1 MPFTKF
7 TNLDFDQ
14 IKTQI
19 KSYLR
24 ANSEF
29 KDFDFEGSNF
39 SVLIDTLAYNTYITA
54 FNSNMVVNESFL
66 DSATI
71 RENVVSLARNIGYV
85 PRSRTSAKA
94 QISFSYPT
102 TSTAATATL
111 SAGLVCVGTVENT
124 NFLFSV
130 PNDIVTTINNGV
142 AKFENIDI
150 FQGTFLRKQFVVD
163 GSLDQRFL
171 LDNSFIDSSTIVVK
185 VKGLSDT
192 NTLGRE
198 YTLASNILNI
208 DSTSETY
215 LLQEVKDERYE
226 LLFGDGYFG
235 KKLENGSVITATYI
249 ITDGKEGNGPSNF
262 SYSGRVVDDL
272 GNPIIPSDNITITTN
287 ISAQNGGDIESVDS
301 IKYFAP
307 RIYASQ
313 YRAVTARDYEAIIQS
328 IYPNTESVSVVGG
341 EELDPPEFGQ
351 VLISIKPKNGDFV
364 SDFDKQN
371 IQSKLK
377 NYSLSGINQ
386 KIIDLKVLFVEIDSA
401 IYYNGSQVSN
411 VNEVKSK
418 VTSVLNTFST
428 SNINKFGGR
437 FKYSKL
443 GQIIDDAD
451 TSITSNI
458 TRVIIRRNMKTLL
471 NQSAQYELCYGN
483 AFKKNTNGFNI
494 KSTGFTVANQSGTLY
509 FTDVPN
515 SDNKLG
521 TLSIVKES
529 STANEFIVVIK
540 SAGSVDYE
548 KGEIIVNTLNVTST
562 VQPNNIIEIQA
573 FPDSNDII
581 GLKDL
586 YLSFSV
592 ADSAINMVKDTIS
605 SGEQISG
612 VGYKTTSS
620 YLNGSLKR
628 GDTSTTTASILSEST
643 ALSST
648 MTSSTTTSSGSSS
661 SGGGY

>member
-24 ANSEF
+24 ANSDF

-39 SVLIDTLAYNTYITA
+39 SALIDTLAYNTYITA

-66 DSATI
+66 DSATV

-85 PRSRTSAKA
+85 PRSRSAAKA
-94 QISFSYPT
+94 QVSFPFNT

-124 NFLFSV
+124 NYLFSI
-130 PNDIVTTINNGV
+130 PNDVVTTIVNGV
-142 AKFENIDI
+142 ATFNNIDVY
-150 FQGTFLRKQFVVD
+150 QGTFLRKQFVVD

-192 NTLGRE
+192 GLGRE
-198 YTLASNILNI
+198 YSKADNILNI
-208 DSTSETY
+208 DSTSEIY
-215 LLQEVKDERYE
+215 LLQEAKDERYE

-235 KKLENGSVITATYI
+235 KKLENGAVITVTYI
-249 ITDGKEGNGPSNF
+249 ITDGKEGNGPTNF

-272 GNPIIPSDNITITTN
+272 GNAIVPSSNISVTTN
-287 ISAQNGGDIESVDS
+287 SAASNGGDIESIDS

-328 IYPNTESVSVVGG
+328 IYPNTESVAVVGG

-386 KIIDLKVLFVEIDSA
+386 KIIDLKVLYVEIDSA
-401 IYYNGSQVSN
+401 VYYNSSQVSN

-418 VTSVLNTFST
+418 VMSVLSTFST

-443 GQIIDDAD
+443 GQIIDGSDS
-451 TSITSNI
+451 SITSNI
-458 TRVIIRRNMKTLL
+458 TRVVIRRNMKCLL
-471 NQSAQYELCYGN
+471 NQSAQYEICYGN
-483 AFKKNTNGFNI
+483 AFKKNAGGFNI
-494 KSTGFTVANQSGTLY
+494 KSTGFTLANQTGTLY
-509 FTDVPN
+509 FTDVPDATGN
-515 SDNKLG
+515 MG
-521 TLSIVKES
+521 VLSVVKES
-529 STANEFIVVIK
+529 SESDEYTVVAK
-540 SAGSVDYE
+540 SAGTVDYT

-562 VQPNNIIEIQA
+562 VAANDVIEIQA
-573 FPDSNDII
+573 FPDSNDVI

-592 ADSAINMVKDTIS
+592 SDSTINMVKDTIS

-628 GDTSTTTASILSEST
+628 GDTSTTT
-643 ALSST
+643 
-648 MTSSTTTSSGSSS
+648 TSSTTTTTTTTSGS
-661 SGGGY
+661 GY

>member
-14 IKTQI
+14 IKIQI

-24 ANSEF
+24 ANSDF

-39 SVLIDTLAYNTYITA
+39 SALIDTLAYNTYITA

-85 PRSRTSAKA
+85 PRSRSAAKA
-94 QISFSYPT
+94 QVSFPFNT

-124 NFLFSV
+124 NYLFSI
-130 PNDIVTTINNGV
+130 PNDVVTTIVNGV
-142 AKFENIDI
+142 ATFNNIDVY
-150 FQGTFLRKQFVVD
+150 QGTFLRKQFVVD

-192 NTLGRE
+192 GLGRE
-198 YTLASNILNI
+198 YSKADNILNI
-208 DSTSETY
+208 DSTSEIY
-215 LLQEVKDERYE
+215 LLQEAKDERYE

-235 KKLENGSVITATYI
+235 KKLENGAVITVTYI
-249 ITDGKEGNGPSNF
+249 ITDGKEGNGPTNF

-272 GNPIIPSDNITITTN
+272 GNPIVPSSNITINTN
-287 ISAQNGGDIESVDS
+287 SAASNGGDIESIDS

-328 IYPNTESVSVVGG
+328 IYPNTESVAVVGG

-386 KIIDLKVLFVEIDSA
+386 KIIDLKVLYVEIDSA
-401 IYYNGSQVSN
+401 VYYNSSQVSN

-418 VTSVLNTFST
+418 VMSVLSTFST

-443 GQIIDDAD
+443 GQIIDGSDS
-451 TSITSNI
+451 SITSNI
-458 TRVIIRRNMKTLL
+458 TRVVIRRNMKCLL
-471 NQSAQYELCYGN
+471 NQSAQYEICYGN
-483 AFKKNTNGFNI
+483 AFKKNAGGFNI
-494 KSTGFTVANQSGTLY
+494 KSTGFTLANQTGTLY
-509 FTDVPN
+509 FTDVPDATGN
-515 SDNKLG
+515 MG
-521 TLSIVKES
+521 VLSVVKES
-529 STANEFIVVIK
+529 SESDEYTVVAK
-540 SAGSVDYE
+540 SAGTVDYT
-548 KGEIIVNTLNVTST
+548 KGEIIINTLNVTST
-562 VQPNNIIEIQA
+562 VAANDVIEIQA
-573 FPDSNDII
+573 FPDSNDVI

-592 ADSAINMVKDTIS
+592 SDSTINMVKDTIS

-628 GDTSTTTASILSEST
+628 GDTSSIT
-643 ALSST
+643 
-648 MTSSTTTSSGSSS
+648 TSSTTTSTTTTSGS
-661 SGGGY
+661 GY